1 MEQGGTEDCH
11 HVAPGVVPPA
21 NFHFTTTS
29 ARAIFN
35 LTSLTPVTSEY
46 TPTDGTLGANT
57 AIDGILGHLFR
68 CKYSSS
74 GVYGGTTSLAVDA
87 VSGNRLEPW

>member
-1 MEQGGTEDCH
+1 LPPRRAGCCPTGQLSFH
-11 HVAPGVVPPA
+11 HHQLPRHLQPDQFDSGDIRV
-21 NFHFTTTS
+21 H
-29 ARAIFN
+29 
-35 LTSLTPVTSEY
+35 
-46 TPTDGTLGANT
+46 PTDGTLGANT

>member
-1 MEQGGTEDCH
+1 M
-11 HVAPGVVPPA
+11 
-21 NFHFTTTS
+21 
-29 ARAIFN
+29 
-35 LTSLTPVTSEY
+35 TSEY

-74 GVYGGTTSLAVDA
+74 GVYGGTTSLAVEA
-87 VSGNRLEPW
+87 VSGNRLEAW